1 MFTHSLAERTP
12 TSYSDGLFLPH
23 AISCRL
29 YPMRKHTCG
38 SRQISLTKR
47 RSSAFAVRSASVP
60 DQASVPTISATN
72 MYSGGML
79 RQPQKVGILG
89 GGQLGKML
97 AMEAAK
103 MGVRIMVLDPT
114 PGCPASSVAVQ
125 IVGSFRDSAAV
136 KQIAQLVDVLTVEIE
151 HVDVDAL
158 DSAASQFNVDVEPTP
173 QTLRLIQDKYVQK
186 QHFKQANVPVGD
198 YLEVSNA
205 EQAQQA
211 GDTFGYPL
219 MLKSRR
225 FAYDGKGNAVV
236 QSVEKLENAVQQ
248 LGGYKHGLYAE
259 KWTPFVKEL
268 AVMVAR
274 SRNGE
279 TKAFPVV
286 ETIHKDNICHTT
298 EAPARVPH
306 DTLLKA
312 QQVAQQAVECL
323 EGAGVFGVEMFLL
336 PDGSLLLNEIAPRPH
351 NSGHYTI
358 EACATSQYE
367 QHLRAIMGWPLGDTS
382 LVVGSS
388 IMLNILGEGSG
399 PQGKRKAEELMA
411 RAMQASGAS
420 VHWYGKE
427 VQNKRKLGHIT
438 IVGPDNETAQQR
450 LRFIDAAAADAMDAA
465 SQAYEDATS
474 EHSTSGQHGAAST
487 AAGSTERAPDGE
499 PQPLASSSGRS
510 ESESLSGPPQIGIIM
525 GSDSDLK
532 TMVAA
537 EEVIHSF
544 GVPCELTIVSAHRTP
559 DRMLDYARNAHKRG
573 IKVII
578 AGAGGAAHLPGMVAA
593 LTPLPTVGVPVTPAG
608 AHLDGLDALLS
619 IVQMPKGVPVA
630 TVAIGNAANA
640 GLLALRILAASNAS
654 LQQKMLD
661 YQDGMRDTVLEKAR
675 KVESDRM

>member
-1 MFTHSLAERTP
+1 M
-12 TSYSDGLFLPH
+12 
-23 AISCRL
+23 
-29 YPMRKHTCG
+29 
-38 SRQISLTKR
+38 TKR
-47 RSSAFAVRSASVP
+47 RSSTPFAVRNASVP
-60 DQASVPTISATN
+60 DQTSVLANPATN
-72 MYSGGML
+72 IYSGGML

-125 IVGSFRDSAAV
+125 IVGSFRDAAAV
-136 KQIAQLVDVLTVEIE
+136 QQIAQLVDVLTVEIE

-158 DSAASQFNVDVEPTP
+158 ESAASQFNVDVEPTP

-186 QHFKQANVPVGD
+186 QHFKQANVPIGD

-205 EQAQQA
+205 EQAQHA
-211 GDTFGYPL
+211 GHTFGYPL

-306 DTLLKA
+306 ETLLKA

-336 PDGSLLLNEIAPRPH
+336 ADGSLLLNEIAPRPH

-382 LVVGSS
+382 LVVKSS

-411 RAMQASGAS
+411 RAMQAPGTS

-465 SQAYEDATS
+465 SQAYAEATAEDS
-474 EHSTSGQHGAAST
+474 RLGQHGEAPT
-487 AAGSTERAPDGE
+487 AGGTERVADDE
-499 PQPLASSSGRS
+499 PQPLASSSGRP
-510 ESESLSGPPQIGIIM
+510 EPATLSGPPQIGIIM

-608 AHLDGLDALLS
+608 THLDGLDALLS

-640 GLLALRILAASNAS
+640 GLLALRILAASNVS